1 MYCLI
6 VFKFSGFIAKSA
18 IRQLFLIDV
27 LLNKTKALS
36 CGLDLN
42 NWLLKRLI

>member
-6 VFKFSGFIAKSA
+6 VFKLSGFIAKSA

-27 LLNKTKALS
+27 LLNKQKLWAVVWTLTI
-36 CGLDLN
+36 GF
-42 NWLLKRLI
+42 